1 MKRRKLDVAKS
12 NQAIFLLLD
21 FIFPGPDVVAWC
33 KKCHDHSKDEVIVID
48 HSDNKIT
55 ERY

>member
-21 FIFPGPDVVAWC
+21 FIFPEPDVVAWC
-33 KKCHDHSKDEVIVID
+33 KKYHDHR
-48 HSDNKIT
+48 DNKIT